1 MKNNELIS
9 VVIPVFNEEKSLK
22 ILYEQLQISLK
33 QYPDY
38 EIIFVDDGSSD
49 NSFSVIEKIAQNDKN
64 VIGIR
69 LLKNFGKSD
78 ALNVGFKYSTGNI
91 VITMDADL
99 QDDPLE
105 IRKLVE
111 KIRDGWD
118 LVSGWKKNRKDPFS
132 KKFPSMIFNY
142 ITRLLTGVA
151 IHDFNCG
158 LKAYKRIVVETIDIY
173 GGMHRYIPVLAN
185 YKGFSVSEVIV
196 NHRSREYGLS
206 KYGIKR
212 FLHGF
217 FDIFTVLFLGKYV
230 YRPLHFFGFI
240 GLSFIISGIIICS
253 YLTIGWFQG
262 IWIGNRPI
270 LFLGML
276 LIIMGVQIFSIG
288 LLAEL
293 FIKNSIVSI
302 KKIRSVTR
310 LNPS

>member
-9 VVIPVFNEEKSLK
+9 VVIPVFNEESSLK
-22 ILYEQLQISLK
+22 ILYEQLLTGLK
-33 QYPDY
+33 QYPEY
-38 EIIFVDDGSSD
+38 EIIFVDDGSNDS
-49 NSFSVIEKIAQNDKN
+49 SFSVIEEITQNNKN

-78 ALNVGFKYSTGNI
+78 ALNVGFKYSTGSI
-91 VITMDADL
+91 VITLDADL

-105 IRKLVE
+105 IRKLIE

-118 LVSGWKKNRKDPFS
+118 LVSGWKKNRRDPFS
-132 KKFPSMIFNY
+132 KKIPSMIFNY
-142 ITRLLTGVA
+142 ITRLLTGVT

-196 NHRSREYGLS
+196 NHRPREYGLS

-212 FLHGF
+212 FSHGF

-230 YRPLHFFGFI
+230 SRPLHFFGLI
-240 GLSFIISGIIICS
+240 GLSFITFGIIICT

-293 FIKNSIVSI
+293 FIKNSLISM
-302 KKIRSVTR
+302 KKIRSITR
-310 LNPS
+310 LDSS